1 MEEKKNLKPH
11 SIMWKDRKQ
20 GSVTGVTDVVSFD
33 DGCVVLETEQGML
46 TLKGKDM
53 HVGRLLLDQG
63 EVELE
68 GEIESAVYS
77 GQSPAKKGSMLKRMF
92 R

>member
-1 MEEKKNLKPH
+1 
-11 SIMWKDRKQ
+11 
-20 GSVTGVTDVVSFD
+20 
-33 DGCVVLETEQGML
+33 ML

>member
-77 GQSPAKKGSMLKRMF
+77 GQKKKKKGSMLKRMF

>member
-1 MEEKKNLKPH
+1 MEEKKTIKQH

-33 DGCVVLETEQGML
+33 DGCVILETEQGVL
-46 TLKGKDM
+46 TLKGKGM
-53 HVGRLLLDQG
+53 HVGRLSLDQG

-68 GEIESAVYS
+68 GELDSAVYS
-77 GQSPAKKGSMLKRMF
+77 GHSPAKKGSMLKRMF